1 MLDTKIRPENAE
13 NLIQILH
20 FRAYCTPEKIAY
32 EILDSNLNPYEITYS
47 ELYFRVSNFALRLL
61 KNKIVNGDRCLL
73 IFHRELDF
81 IISYLACNLIGAIPI
96 PLNMP
101 KRNSYMDKWENI
113 SKDSEA
119 RCILTE
125 RENVEFLKEKF
136 AFSSCKHLSSLSIYF
151 EKEKS
156 SDSKDKAAHK
166 NNDISFLQYTS
177 GSTGI
182 PKGVIVTNSSLLNNM
197 KQIEKNLNFCEESIM
212 VSWLPFYHDLG
223 LIYGIL
229 QGIYSGYKVILMNP
243 DDFMENPIS
252 WLKAITTYKATHTAA
267 PNFAYELIS
276 NEIDNKPLEVKDIKL
291 NTLKAALCAGEPVNI
306 KTLNRFCKKTKAFGF
321 NDCVLSPAYGLA
333 EATLI
338 ISCHKV
344 SKKVSWIKLN
354 RSDYNSGI
362 ITILDKGYLGDFKD
376 TFSDLAD
383 NEIYLV
389 SNGSVIDEHKV
400 VIKKADDKKES
411 ELEVNNIGEI
421 CFFGPSITNGYWGSS
436 EKNKGIFKYD
446 ENSNEMYLKTG
457 DLGFIDDSGE
467 LYVTGRKKELI
478 IIRGMNYYPQ
488 DIEKTSFYS
497 EEYFVKNG
505 AAAFSILENGE
516 EKLILIQE
524 IVQDAVRNHQCK
536 SWGEHIRENI
546 LKVHGIKTEI
556 IVFVPPLSIPRT
568 ISGKIQRV
576 KCKKIFENNCWTDA
590 LEILD
595 FKKDIM
601 KKNKAGEVLKTRGFN
616 KETLESFMIELMA
629 EKLGIEVKEV
639 NKNISFME
647 LGINSIMSLAIRN
660 AIEENLGIKISST
673 LLFNYNTAAQMSEYL
688 TSALNPKSIVKVEQS
703 IENDRINIIMENQS
717 IEDDRIN
724 IITKNQSIED
734 DKISSISEINKSMIE
749 NCSEDEIFELL
760 KKELGCESV
769 YD

>member
-1 MLDTKIRPENAE
+1 M
-13 NLIQILH
+13 
-20 FRAYCTPEKIAY
+20 
-32 EILDSNLNPYEITYS
+32 
-47 ELYFRVSNFALRLL
+47 
-61 KNKIVNGDRCLL
+61 
-73 IFHRELDF
+73 
-81 IISYLACNLIGAIPI
+81 
-96 PLNMP
+96 
-101 KRNSYMDKWENI
+101 
-113 SKDSEA
+113 
-119 RCILTE
+119 
-125 RENVEFLKEKF
+125 
-136 AFSSCKHLSSLSIYF
+136 
-151 EKEKS
+151 
-156 SDSKDKAAHK
+156 
-166 NNDISFLQYTS
+166 
-177 GSTGI
+177 
-182 PKGVIVTNSSLLNNM
+182 
-197 KQIEKNLNFCEESIM
+197 
-212 VSWLPFYHDLG
+212 
-223 LIYGIL
+223 
-229 QGIYSGYKVILMNP
+229 
-243 DDFMENPIS
+243 
-252 WLKAITTYKATHTAA
+252 
-267 PNFAYELIS
+267 
-276 NEIDNKPLEVKDIKL
+276 
-291 NTLKAALCAGEPVNI
+291 
-306 KTLNRFCKKTKAFGF
+306 
-321 NDCVLSPAYGLA
+321 
-333 EATLI
+333 
-338 ISCHKV
+338 
-344 SKKVSWIKLN
+344 
-354 RSDYNSGI
+354 
-362 ITILDKGYLGDFKD
+362 
-376 TFSDLAD
+376 
-383 NEIYLV
+383 
-389 SNGSVIDEHKV
+389 
-400 VIKKADDKKES
+400 
-411 ELEVNNIGEI
+411 
-421 CFFGPSITNGYWGSS
+421 
-436 EKNKGIFKYD
+436 
-446 ENSNEMYLKTG
+446 
-457 DLGFIDDSGE
+457 
-467 LYVTGRKKELI
+467 
-478 IIRGMNYYPQ
+478 RGMNYYPQ